1 MNAYTRRFVT
11 DWANE
16 HVQPVAL
23 SARHEEAS
31 HLARRLLNAGTGEG
45 LGRDDIEEAIGTELE
60 FYMFQAVTTAMLQGD
75 VKLAASETAAW
86 FDLKRGDARRPTS
99 GLGT

>member
-1 MNAYTRRFVT
+1 MNSYTRQFVT
-11 DWANE
+11 DWAKE
-16 HVQPVAL
+16 HAQPVAL
-23 SARHEEAS
+23 NARHEEAS
-31 HLARRLLNAGTGEG
+31 HLARRLLNAGAREG
-45 LGRDDIEEAIGTELE
+45 LDRDDVEEAIGTELE
-60 FYMFQAVTTAMLQGD
+60 FFMFQAVTTAMMQGD